1 MKRERSASPIDVK
14 PFLPGSRSAPIL
26 VDDDSTVHALAIQPA
41 EPAPPLPAVAPV
53 IVQNVVYNIVHV
65 HNHIV
70 YQDAP
75 RMDDDR
81 PLDLVPLPVGVN
93 PAQFPAPLAAVPPEP
108 NQPALAAMLMQP
120 NDLDFVPHP
129 GVVAPLREVRPPL
142 SPIQQRILDTVIT
155 GHNVLVHGSAG
166 TGESVLIRAIKQA
179 FAQRYEALHAE
190 AQPPPDRNAPAG
202 FAPYNREH
210 FGRTYEDRLLFPLP
224 EKKWKL
230 RVTASTG
237 LAAV

>member
-1 MKRERSASPIDVK
+1 
-14 PFLPGSRSAPIL
+14 
-26 VDDDSTVHALAIQPA
+26 
-41 EPAPPLPAVAPV
+41 
-53 IVQNVVYNIVHV
+53 
-65 HNHIV
+65 
-70 YQDAP
+70 
-75 RMDDDR
+75 MDDDR